1 MMEFKEALEKE
12 ARRKLFGPANPQA
25 VSHNDLLIDFFK
37 SGAEWAYTYLSGEL
51 LKKQRENCHE
61 AYMTVASTGLDEE
74 EAILNAPEPQ
84 GKAEM
89 AYSIFNNKYIPRSVE
104 EDDVTS
110 DKTGSPSVV
119 SHNSSFGNS
128 LEQGVEKYCRHCGRE
143 YCKSDYEEQL
153 CSMCDR

>member
-1 MMEFKEALEKE
+1 ME
-12 ARRKLFGPANPQA
+12 ARRKLCGPANPQA
-25 VSHNDLLIDFFK
+25 VSHNDLLIGFFK

-51 LKKQRENCHE
+51 LKQRENCHE

-84 GKAEM
+84 GKA
-89 AYSIFNNKYIPRSVE
+89 FNNKYIPRSVE

-110 DKTGSPSVV
+110 DKTGSSSVV
-119 SHNSSFGNS
+119 SHHSSDGNS
-128 LEQGVEKYCRHCGRE
+128 LEQSVEKYCRHCGRE
-143 YCKSDYEEQL
+143 YCKSYYEEQL